1 MERLRDR
8 PLPAEIYDS
17 ARDFNPET
25 QSVYLYGISPEDRF
39 GHINQWSGRSKD
51 VFFLQI
57 PEQTSSNFSYVEK
70 GETKTVALRSDRQL
84 SAFWHYATSRNCEAV
99 YLDVTG
105 FAHHVWAPLLR
116 SGLQHL
122 RNLNVVYAEPSKY
135 RVSVAP
141 TEGEI
146 FDLSERIQGIAPLPG
161 FASLATR
168 SDDTTCFVPLLGF
181 EGIRL
186 AHLIEQVQPP
196 VSKIVPIIGVPGFRI
211 EFPFF
216 SYQGN
221 RLPLSDTSAWKNVR
235 YCAANDPF
243 SLFYVLEDIAKD
255 HPSDTLQ
262 IALIGTKPHSIGA
275 VIYALSRPN
284 AVEIIYD
291 HPVRKAER
299 TEGTARLLVFH
310 VSTFLRS

>member
-1 MERLRDR
+1 MELLRDR
-8 PLPAEIYDS
+8 PLLTDVYDS
-17 ARDFNPET
+17 ASAFAPEPFST
-25 QSVYLYGISPEDRF
+25 YLFGSSPEDRF
-39 GHINQWSGRSKD
+39 GHISEWSPRSQN

-57 PEQTSSNFSYVEK
+57 QKQTSSDFTYVEK
-70 GETKTVALRSDRQL
+70 GEAKTVALRSERQL
-84 SAFWHYATSRNCEAV
+84 SAFWQYAASQSSGPV

-116 SGLQHL
+116 SGLQQS
-122 RNLNVVYAEPSKY
+122 RRLNVVYAEPSKY
-135 RVSVAP
+135 RFSIAP

-168 SDDTTCFVPLLGF
+168 SQDMTCFVPLLGF
-181 EGIRL
+181 EGIRF
-186 AHLIEQVQPP
+186 AFLIEQVQPL
-196 VSKIVPIIGVPGFRI
+196 VTKTFPIIGIPGFRI

-221 RLPLSDTSAWKNVR
+221 RLPLLETSAWKNVR
-235 YCAANDPF
+235 YSAANDPF
-243 SLFYVLEDIAKD
+243 SLFYSLEDIARQ
-255 HPSDTLQ
+255 HPSDRLQ
-262 IALIGTKPHSIGA
+262 VALIGTKPHSVGA
-275 VIYALSRPN
+275 VMYALSRPN
-284 AVEIIYD
+284 AVELVYD